1 MGRLEICK
9 ASTVTYTANVLT
21 IQTTGTG
28 NCGVPAGTYNLIK
41 MPFRFGL
48 LYLLEHNLM
57 IFKVRSD
64 LHNGAEKSMKSRLR
78 LIMVY
83 SQKSE
88 FEGSKKITEIDPA
101 Y

>member
-1 MGRLEICK
+1 
-9 ASTVTYTANVLT
+9 
-21 IQTTGTG
+21 
-28 NCGVPAGTYNLIK
+28 
-41 MPFRFGL
+41 
-48 LYLLEHNLM
+48 M

-64 LHNGAEKSMKSRLR
+64 LHDGAEKSMKSRLR

-88 FEGSKKITEIDPA
+88 FEGSKKRTEIEPA